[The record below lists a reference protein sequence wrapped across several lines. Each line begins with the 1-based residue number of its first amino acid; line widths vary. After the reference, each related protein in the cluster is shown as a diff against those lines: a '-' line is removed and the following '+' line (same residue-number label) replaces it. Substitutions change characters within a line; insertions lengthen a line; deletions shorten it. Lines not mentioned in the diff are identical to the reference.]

1 MPMTNQISR
10 DELRSAIA
18 DKLCAHFGVTAETA
32 TDEQVFQAAAIVI
45 REILSRLHTFDS
57 RTAPEREVHYLSMEF
72 LMGRSL
78 MKDAFNL
85 GIGDALTGAL
95 EDLGRS
101 AADIFETEPDAG
113 LGNGGL
119 GRLAAC
125 YMDSLAT
132 EGIPATGYSLCY
144 ELGIFRQR
152 IVDGRQ
158 TEVADNWRT
167 AASSWLVPC
176 HEDTVEV
183 RFGGRVEPHW
193 DAYGHYH
200 GELRGYESVLAV
212 PRDMLI
218 APYGDGRVNTLR
230 LWEAHSPNDL
240 DMYLF
245 AAGSYVQS
253 LEQRTMAEVI
263 TKVLYPADDHIEGK
277 TLRIRQQYFFVSAT
291 AQSILRAHRA
301 RYGTVRNFAEHHVI
315 QINDTHPTLII
326 PELMRLLLDDDGIG
340 WDEAWA
346 IVTACVN
353 YTNHTVMSEAL
364 ETWPQ
369 GLIQSQLP
377 RVWEIICEINRR
389 WCDDLRARF
398 GDDARVGRNL
408 IIADGSV
415 HMANLCLAACK
426 TINGV
431 SALHGEILRRDLFR
445 DVCALDPSRFTYVT
459 NGIDHRRWL
468 AQCNPGLHA
477 LVCDVLG
484 SDRYLLHPEELAG
497 LERAAD
503 DPAVLARLEEIKAL
517 NKQRL
522 AAWVFRTDGF
532 SLNSDAILDVQV
544 KRLHEYKRQLL
555 NAMHII
561 YLYQQLQNDPN
572 RAMQPRVFLFGAKA
586 APGYAVAKRIIR
598 LINSLAAE
606 INADPICR
614 DKLQVVFLENYRVS
628 LAEHLMPAS
637 EVSQQI
643 STAGKEA
650 SGTGNMKFMM
660 NGALTVGTLDG
671 ANVEMHER
679 LGDENMFLFGLH
691 ADEVVRLKREGYA
704 PQKLYARD
712 ENLRAVIDKLK
723 AGFSDGVSY
732 DDLASRL
739 LMNDE
744 YMLLQDFA
752 SYCAAEQRMA
762 DTYARSEE
770 WNHMSLINI
779 ARSGIFAADRA
790 VAQYAD
796 TIWQVPHK

>member
-176 HEDTVEV
+176 HEDTVEAGRAARYAHRTV
-183 RFGGRVEPHW
+183 WRRARQHPPPLGGTQPERSGHVPLCRRQLCPESGAAHDGRGHHEGTLPGGRPH
-193 DAYGHYH
+193 
-200 GELRGYESVLAV
+200 RGQDPAHPPAV
-212 PRDMLI
+212 F
-218 APYGDGRVNTLR
+218 LR
-230 LWEAHSPNDL
+230 LRD
-240 DMYLF
+240 
-245 AAGSYVQS
+245 G
-253 LEQRTMAEVI
+253 
-263 TKVLYPADDHIEGK
+263 
-277 TLRIRQQYFFVSAT
+277 
-291 AQSILRAHRA
+291 
-301 RYGTVRNFAEHHVI
+301 AEHPARPPRALRHGA
-315 QINDTHPTLII
+315 QLCRAPRHPDQRYA
-326 PELMRLLLDDDGIG
+326 PELMRLLLDDDGLG

-445 DVCALDPSRFTYVT
+445 DICALDPSRFTYVT

-555 NAMHII
+555 CAMHIT
-561 YLYQQLQNDPN
+561 QLQLMLHDDPD
-572 RAMQPRVFLFGAKA
+572 RPFQPRTFLFAAKA
-586 APGYAVAKRIIR
+586 APGYATAKRIIQ
-598 LINSLAAE
+598 LLCSLAADV
-606 INADPICR
+606 NSDPVCR
-614 DKLQVVFLENYRVS
+614 GRLQVYFLPNYRVS
-628 LAEHLMPAS
+628 AAEMLMPAAQVS
-637 EVSQQI
+637 EQI

-650 SGTGNMKFMM
+650 SGTGNMKLMM
-660 NGALTVGTLDG
+660 NGAVTIGTLDG
-671 ANVEMHER
+671 ANVEMFEQ
-679 LGDENMFLFGLH
+679 LGADNMFLFGLR
-691 ADEVVRLKREGYA
+691 ADEAEALRAAGYDPQTYVRRSPWLGRVLERMSRGYA
-704 PQKLYARD
+704 DGESYADLVGGLLYGGDPYLLLADFDDYAATHERLYAAIAD
-712 ENLRAVIDKLK
+712 PAARA
-723 AGFSDGVSY
+723 
-732 DDLASRL
+732 RL
-739 LMNDE
+739 
-744 YMLLQDFA
+744 
-752 SYCAAEQRMA
+752 
-762 DTYARSEE
+762 
-770 WNHMSLINI
+770 SLVNI

-790 VAQYAD
+790 VREYAER
-796 TIWQVPHK
+796 IWEVQV